1 MNAIYAFMILS
12 IIFCV
17 ISFYLDKKEIDTPKN
32 SITDVVD
39 NYNFLK
45 NGGFEQNVRYWGTGY
60 YEANKYKKKLLKN
73 KMTQAFYLSEK

>member
-45 NGGFEQNVRYWGTGY
+45 NGGFEQNLRYWGTGY
-60 YEANKYKKKLLKN
+60 YEANKYKKKI
-73 KMTQAFYLSEK
+73 TEKQNDTSFLFI